1 MNDAT
6 IIVGAAGTGLTYSLG
21 QFNEVVALFA
31 GVLTCTYLIWKLV
44 LLYKNG
50 KE

>member
-6 IIVGAAGTGLTYSLG
+6 IVIGAAGTGLTYSLG
-21 QFNEVVALFA
+21 QFNEVVALCA
-31 GVLTCTYLIWKLV
+31 GVLTCTYLICKLV

-50 KE
+50 RE

>member
-21 QFNEVVALFA
+21 QFNEVVALCA